1 MSKPNYIELGHKKTL
16 VRMRILYEDRAV
28 LAIDKMEGWLLIP
41 FTWRDTARNLQAAIT
56 SSIAAGDF
64 WARSR
69 NLKSLQYCHRLD
81 GDTSGI
87 LLFGKSHGAVESMSR
102 LFEERTMEKKYLAVV
117 AGVPK
122 QTEWMREDKIEK
134 DGGQIGRM
142 RIDPQF
148 GKDAETSFRVLETI
162 ERNGKPYTL
171 VEARPRTGRT
181 HQIRVHLAAS
191 GHSIVGDK
199 IYGGQVAPILGLRA
213 IYLGYEDPF
222 RQVPVR
228 IRADEDEF
236 RREFGF
242 PPRELIARVPRE
254 KLPEPAVAKT
264 AAKPVARAHK
274 KTAPPKV

>member
-1 MSKPNYIELGHKKTL
+1 MSKPNYIELGRGKTL
-16 VRMRILYEDRAV
+16 VQMRILYEDRAA
-28 LAIDKMEGWLLIP
+28 LAIDKLEGWLLIP
-41 FTWRDTARNLQAAIT
+41 FSWRDTARNLQAAIT

-64 WARSR
+64 WSRSR
-69 NLKSLQYCHRLD
+69 NLKYLQYVHRLD

-87 LLFGKSHGAVESMSR
+87 LLFGKTHGAVQSLSK
-102 LFEERTMEKKYLAVV
+102 LFEERVTEKVYLCVV

-122 QTEWMREDKIEK
+122 QTEWTREDKIEK

-213 IYLGYEDPF
+213 IFLGYPDPF

-228 IRADEDEF
+228 IRADQDEF

-242 PPRELIARVPRE
+242 PPSEPIVRVPRE
-254 KLPEPAVAKT
+254 KTAESTAPKP
-264 AAKPVARAHK
+264 AAKPSAPAHK